1 MKVKKSITLLA
12 LVLSGSTLLP
22 GSALGSPRFSR
33 SEEEWAALQ
42 DNTLVFS
49 EIPGLIEEYNATAL
63 ANQAALAK
71 FKNEYGRTNEEVAE
85 HYRDSAQ
92 KIMDNLE
99 EPDPSSPTYVSGMAS
114 LATARATAQNLLS
127 NVDSALEDSEIT
139 ALQYEKIEKTLTQTA
154 QTNMITRQ
162 SSLLARDKAQTDLEL
177 AGINLRTAQARLQ
190 AGAGTQA
197 EVLSAQA
204 AVQTADNTRA
214 AAEAAAKTAEKK
226 LQVMT
231 GWDYN
236 GTPVFGA
243 LPQPEENAARALDP
257 AKDLEKAMANS
268 YDIRINQKKRQNARS
283 EGDQKTL
290 DTSLAAQRS
299 KVSSALVTAKQGVTA
314 ALEALESARATGG
327 VQETALSILR
337 QKYALGLASR
347 AEMDAEEVKA
357 KAAGI
362 AIEQAK
368 LNLLQAMLNYDW
380 ILRGLGGS

>member
-22 GSALGSPRFSR
+22 GRALGSPRFSR

-99 EPDPSSPTYVSGMAS
+99 EPDPSSPAYVSGMAS

-127 NVDSALEDSEIT
+127 NADSALEDSEIT

-257 AKDLEKAMANS
+257 AGDLEKAMANS
-268 YDIRINQKKRQNARS
+268 YDIRINQKKRQNALS

-314 ALEALESARATGG
+314 ALEALESARAAGG

>member
-71 FKNEYGRTNEEVAE
+71 FKNEYVAE

-99 EPDPSSPTYVSGMAS
+99 EPDPSSPAYVSGMAS

-127 NVDSALEDSEIT
+127 NADSALEDSENT

-236 GTPVFGA
+236 GTPAFGA

-268 YDIRINQKKRQNARS
+268 YDIRINQKKRQNALS

-290 DTSLAAQRS
+290 DTSLTAQRS

-314 ALEALESARATGG
+314 ALEALESARAAGG